1 MRQETGLQRS
11 EGPSIGRGHAQ
22 RCLRDTAPPRC
33 AMGRLPGSP
42 VFAVK
47 LRCRAW
53 GQKPDGSHTLTSASH
68 TWTWALP
75 SCRATGKWTGGGSSI
90 IGGKQVGKC
99 RENGFP
105 NLKSP
110 SRVSE
115 KD

>member
-11 EGPSIGRGHAQ
+11 ESPSIGRGHAQ
-22 RCLRDTAPPRC
+22 RCLRDTAPPHC

-53 GQKPDGSHTLTSASH
+53 DQKPDDSHTPTSASH